1 MELMRGG
8 ELFDHIVERDSL
20 NESEARD
27 IITPILDA
35 IIYCHS
41 LGIVHRDIK
50 PENLLFSTRK
60 FESAIIKVS
69 DFGLSRHVD
78 ENSLASTTCG
88 TPGYVAP
95 EILEQKPYNQTCD
108 YFSIGVVLFTMLC
121 GEAPFFEEDRFEM
134 FEKIKRCE
142 YNFNAPAWL
151 NVSDDAKDFIS
162 KLLVPNPE
170 ERLSGS

>member
-1 MELMRGG
+1 MELMKGG

-50 PENLLFSTRK
+50 PENLLFSTRQLN
-60 FESAIIKVS
+60 SAIIKVS

-121 GEAPFFEEDRFEM
+121 GEAPFFEEDRFEL
-134 FEKIKRCE
+134 FEKIKQCE

-151 NVSDDAKDFIS
+151 NVSDDAKDFIR

-170 ERLSGS
+170 TRLSG